1 MTTQPT
7 ELNIQRNRASAGV
20 LLIALGVLLFAGQII
35 RFDHLFLPALGLVFI
50 IAAITQRNSGLM
62 VPGGILLGIG
72 FGSFLTDN
80 VFWAVAEPARGGFFL
95 IGLAAGFASITVL
108 TTIFTRQPHVWA
120 LIPATILALIGGAL
134 LTGNSAQAILTLLG
148 TYWPVLLILF
158 GVSILFER
166 R

>member
-7 ELNIQRNRASAGV
+7 QLDTQRNRASAGV
-20 LLIALGVLLFAGQII
+20 LLIALGVLLFAGQVI
-35 RFDHLFLPALGLVFI
+35 RLDHLFLPALGVVFI
-50 IAAITQRNSGLM
+50 IGGIVQRNGGLM

-80 VFWAVAEPARGGFFL
+80 VFWVMAEPARGGFFL

-120 LIPATILALIGGAL
+120 LIPATILGLIGGAL

-148 TYWPVLLILF
+148 TYWPIILILF
-158 GVSILFER
+158 GVAMLLER
-166 R
+166 K